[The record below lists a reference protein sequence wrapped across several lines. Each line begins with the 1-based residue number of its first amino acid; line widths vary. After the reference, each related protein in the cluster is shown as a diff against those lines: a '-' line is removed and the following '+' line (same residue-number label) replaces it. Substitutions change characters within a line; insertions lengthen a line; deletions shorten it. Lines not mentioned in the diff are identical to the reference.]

1 MTRDAVEYRPAETE
15 ARERPM
21 PGVPDEE
28 PIAAFISTPDFEEAV
43 PSLATIL
50 AGPGEVNVP
59 SFLFSPGVIP
69 ASVLG
74 YAVGGDETL
83 NDIEDILV
91 ERAERT
97 DYGKISKYD
106 SFYFPQTPVPFGVWE
121 YKCSTCRFY
130 QEASEVEGDGAKCS
144 IIGHETDWFGGENV
158 HPSGW
163 CAQWLP
169 YEGVKFGEYITNRI
183 EGELPTQG

>member
-1 MTRDAVEYRPAETE
+1 MTRDAAEYRPTETQTDGR
-15 ARERPM
+15 AM
-21 PGVPDEE
+21 PGVPEGE
-28 PIAAFISTPDFEEAV
+28 GIAAFISAPDFEQAL
-43 PSLATIL
+43 PSLATVL
-50 AGPGEVNVP
+50 AGPPEVNVP

-74 YAVGGDETL
+74 YALGGDETL

-130 QEASEVEGDGAKCS
+130 QEGDERTGEGAKCS
-144 IIGHETDWFGGENV
+144 IIGLESDWFGGENV

-169 YEGVKFGEYITNRI
+169 YEGVKFGEYISNRV
-183 EGELPTQG
+183 EGELPAQE